1 MRAIY
6 FLVPVLFLC
15 LGALFFLGLNRDNP
29 NTLPSEMIGRDAP
42 ALALGTLGSK
52 PHFDHSALQAD
63 GIKVLNVFASWCV
76 PCRVEHPN
84 IQTLADL
91 GLPVYGMNYKDR
103 PEAALAF
110 LKELGDPYTAIGT
123 DEGPN
128 GIEWGVYGVPETF
141 LIDSD
146 GKVLFRHAG
155 PITRSVLETE
165 ILPLLR

>member
-6 FLVPVLFLC
+6 FLVPILFLC
-15 LGALFFLGLNRDNP
+15 LGALFFLGLNREKP

-42 ALALGTLGSK
+42 PLSLGKLGEK
-52 PHFDHSALQAD
+52 PHFDQSDLQGG

-84 IQTLADL
+84 IQTLTDL

-110 LKELGDPYTAIGT
+110 LKELGDPYTGIGT
-123 DEGPN
+123 DEGRN

-141 LIDSD
+141 LIDGE
-146 GKVLFRHAG
+146 GKVLYRFAG
-155 PITRSVLETE
+155 PVTRRVLEAE
-165 ILPLLR
+165 ILPLLQ